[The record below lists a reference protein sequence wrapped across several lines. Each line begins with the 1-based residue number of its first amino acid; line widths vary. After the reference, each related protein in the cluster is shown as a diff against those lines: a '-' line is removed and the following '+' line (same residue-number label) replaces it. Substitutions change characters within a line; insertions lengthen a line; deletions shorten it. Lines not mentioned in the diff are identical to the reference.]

1 MSLAVIVITYIYVL
15 ATVNQDFR
23 ILVSVLLAI
32 IKIYNNSFKITTV
45 YVLIF
50 SSVVVGIYH
59 S

>member
-45 YVLIF
+45 Y
-50 SSVVVGIYH
+50 
-59 S
+59 